1 MVYTGTIDAFYGY
14 RFGKLEYRSLRFE
27 SQVLDRENHQG
38 VAVVNYTDRD
48 TPYTRVIE
56 HKHFEFG
63 TQPKTVIT
71 REYPVSWQEGMEP
84 YYPVNDQ
91 KNQEL
96 YQRYEELARAES
108 YVLFGG
114 RLGEY
119 KYYDMDKVIESAM
132 KRAEEIFG

>member
-1 MVYTGTIDAFYGY
+1 MYK
-14 RFGKLEYRSLRFE
+14 R
-27 SQVLDRENHQG
+27 Q
-38 VAVVNYTDRD
+38 VVNYTDSE

-71 REYPVSWQEGMEP
+71 KEYSRNWEEGMEP
-84 YYPVNDQ
+84 YYPVNDA

-96 YQRYEELARAES
+96 YKKYNELASKEHN
-108 YVLFGG
+108 VLFGG

-132 KRAEEIFG
+132 QMVEKLL

>member
-1 MVYTGTIDAFYGY
+1 M
-14 RFGKLEYRSLRFE
+14 
-27 SQVLDRENHQG
+27 
-38 VAVVNYTDRD
+38 
-48 TPYTRVIE
+48 
-56 HKHFEFG
+56 
-63 TQPKTVIT
+63 
-71 REYPVSWQEGMEP
+71 
-84 YYPVNDQ
+84 NDQ